1 MAQQDDLTA
10 LRGRSIPTVEQS
22 DVELAPI
29 GDSTTADPGT
39 DDQESDAAAALK
51 GLVKETAEGKAAS
64 SFEWQPEDLVNT
76 PGGIQTFLSIW
87 VFFLQKLS
95 LQWHVG
101 VRWPSFFINFV
112 GVLRFL
118 CFEIPAFRVGLAGL
132 VIPEAVLEDC
142 LFTARLLLSV
152 ALLVRMFY
160 VMTLPQNNEAPRYGT
175 AVEVVRTV
183 ALGVAAPTVLSA
195 LAIAIGARTGTNWL
209 TGLGVVLCWPI
220 IVYLVLVHVARIL
233 IWKSCCSKCVNRV
246 IMCIRHS
253 NKKSN
258 RKLINA
264 LSPAPG
270 TERTR
275 PSTSIGKRPI

>member
-10 LRGRSIPTVEQS
+10 LRGRSIPLEWS
-22 DVELAPI
+22 DVELAPV

-39 DDQESDAAAALK
+39 GDQESDAAAALK
-51 GLVKETAEGKAAS
+51 GLVKETAEEGKAAS

-76 PGGIQTFLSIW
+76 PGGIQTFLSTW

-101 VRWPSFFINFV
+101 VRSPSFFINFV

-152 ALLVRMFY
+152 ALLVRMVY
-160 VMTLPQNNEAPRYGT
+160 VMTLPQVNKKAPRYGT
-175 AVEVVRTV
+175 AVEAVRTV
-183 ALGVAAPTVLSA
+183 ALGVAAPTLLSA
-195 LAIAIGARTGTNWL
+195 LAIAVGAPTGTNWL
-209 TGLGVVLCWPI
+209 TGLGVVLFWPTI
-220 IVYLVLVHVARIL
+220 GYLVLVHVARVPL
-233 IWKSCCSKCVNRV
+233 WKSC
-246 IMCIRHS
+246 S
-253 NKKSN
+253 NKC
-258 RKLINA
+258 
-264 LSPAPG
+264 
-270 TERTR
+270 E
-275 PSTSIGKRPI
+275 

>member
-51 GLVKETAEGKAAS
+51 GLVKETAEGKAAT

-152 ALLVRMFY
+152 ALLVRMVYARSEMF
-160 VMTLPQNNEAPRYGT
+160 VEKAPRYGT

-183 ALGVAAPTVLSA
+183 ALGVAAPTLLSA
-195 LAIAIGARTGTNWL
+195 LAIAIGARTGTHWL

-233 IWKSCCSKCVNRV
+233 IWKSCCSKCVKRV
-246 IMCIRHS
+246 IC
-253 NKKSN
+253 
-258 RKLINA
+258 A
-264 LSPAPG
+264 YG
-270 TERTR
+270 TLT
-275 PSTSIGKRPI
+275 KRVTVN

>member
-22 DVELAPI
+22 DVELAPT
-29 GDSTTADPGT
+29 GDSTTADPGTT

-132 VIPEAVLEDC
+132 AIPEAVLEDC

-152 ALLVRMFY
+152 ALLVRIYY
-160 VMTLPQNNEAPRYGT
+160 VMPTGNNKKAPRYGT
-175 AVEVVRTV
+175 AVEAVRTV
-183 ALGVAAPTVLSA
+183 ALGVAAPTLLSA
-195 LAIAIGARTGTNWL
+195 LAIAIGAPTGTNWL
-209 TGLGVVLCWPI
+209 TGLGVVLFWPTI
-220 IVYLVLVHVARIL
+220 GYVVLVHVARVPL
-233 IWKSCCSKCVNRV
+233 WKSCSNKCVGRV
-246 IMCIRHS
+246 TC
-253 NKKSN
+253 
-258 RKLINA
+258 A
-264 LSPAPG
+264 CGAPLFQCWVFQ
-270 TERTR
+270 RC
-275 PSTSIGKRPI
+275 

>member
-29 GDSTTADPGT
+29 GDSTTADLGT

-51 GLVKETAEGKAAS
+51 GFVKETAGGKAAT

-76 PGGIQTFLSIW
+76 PGGIQTFLSTW

-152 ALLVRMFY
+152 ALLVRMVY
-160 VMTLPQNNEAPRYGT
+160 VTNVEHPPVRDGYNHKAPRYGT
-175 AVEVVRTV
+175 AVEAVRTV
-183 ALGVAAPTVLSA
+183 ALGVAAPTLLSA
-195 LAIAIGARTGTNWL
+195 LAIAIGAPTGTNWL
-209 TGLGVVLCWPI
+209 TGLGVVLFWPTI
-220 IVYLVLVHVARIL
+220 GYLVLVHVARVPL
-233 IWKSCCSKCVNRV
+233 WKSCSSKC
-246 IMCIRHS
+246 
-253 NKKSN
+253 
-258 RKLINA
+258 
-264 LSPAPG
+264 
-270 TERTR
+270 E
-275 PSTSIGKRPI
+275 

>member
-22 DVELAPI
+22 DVELAPT

-101 VRWPSFFINFV
+101 VRWPSFFITFV

-132 VIPEAVLEDC
+132 AIPEAVLEDC

-183 ALGVAAPTVLSA
+183 ALGVAAPTLLSA
-195 LAIAIGARTGTNWL
+195 LAIVIGASTGTKWL
-209 TGLGVVLCWPI
+209 TGLGVVLFWPVI
-220 IVYLVLVHVARIL
+220 GYLVLAHVVRIQ
-233 IWKSCCSKCVNRV
+233 IWKSCCSKCVHQV
-246 IMCIRHS
+246 IMSRILAHS
-253 NKKSN
+253 
-258 RKLINA
+258 RAI
-264 LSPAPG
+264 G
-270 TERTR
+270 T
-275 PSTSIGKRPI
+275 P

>member
-39 DDQESDAAAALK
+39 TDDQESDAAAVLK

-152 ALLVRMFY
+152 ALLVRMVY
-160 VMTLPQNNEAPRYGT
+160 LRILVDNENKKAPRYGT

-183 ALGVAAPTVLSA
+183 ALGVAAPTLLSA
-195 LAIAIGARTGTNWL
+195 LAIAIGAPTGTNWL
-209 TGLGVVLCWPI
+209 TGLGVVLFWPI
-220 IVYLVLVHVARIL
+220 IGYVVLVHVARVPL
-233 IWKSCCSKCVNRV
+233 WKSCSNKCVGRV
-246 IMCIRHS
+246 TCACGAPLFLS
-253 NKKSN
+253 LSN
-258 RKLINA
+258 RQM
-264 LSPAPG
+264 
-270 TERTR
+270 
-275 PSTSIGKRPI
+275 

>member
-29 GDSTTADPGT
+29 GDSTTADPGTT

-101 VRWPSFFINFV
+101 VRWPSFFITFV

-132 VIPEAVLEDC
+132 AIPEAVLEDC
-142 LFTARLLLSV
+142 LFTARLLLSM
-152 ALLVRMFY
+152 ALLVRMVY
-160 VMTLPQNNEAPRYGT
+160 LGILVDNENKKAPRYGT
-175 AVEVVRTV
+175 AVEAVRTV
-183 ALGVAAPTVLSA
+183 ALGVAAPTLLSA
-195 LAIAIGARTGTNWL
+195 LAIAIGAPTGTNWL
-209 TGLGVVLCWPI
+209 TGLGVVLFWPI
-220 IVYLVLVHVARIL
+220 IGYVVLVHVARVPL
-233 IWKSCCSKCVNRV
+233 WKSCSNKCVGRV
-246 IMCIRHS
+246 TCACGAPLFLS
-253 NKKSN
+253 LSN
-258 RKLINA
+258 RQM
-264 LSPAPG
+264 
-270 TERTR
+270 
-275 PSTSIGKRPI
+275 